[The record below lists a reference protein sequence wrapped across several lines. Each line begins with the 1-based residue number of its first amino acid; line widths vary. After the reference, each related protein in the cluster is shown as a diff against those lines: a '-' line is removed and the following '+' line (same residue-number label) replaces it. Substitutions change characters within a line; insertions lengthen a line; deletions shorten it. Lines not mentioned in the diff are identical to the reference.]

1 MESPEVRFVGRRK
14 ETRVSSAEGTR
25 TSPGGSW
32 TKEDRTLRQL
42 AIKDF
47 FSSALETSLRPPTSL
62 PLASPESP
70 LRSSLIKHG
79 TRGRSPG
86 RKTVSFSSL
95 SDKKV
100 SNVNDCLQIM
110 QNGTDMIK
118 LRANVRQFRRHF
130 SLDADLSYIRWTPT
144 NKKPHKARILIETVR
159 EIRVG
164 RNTEVLRATENCLV
178 DMQEECA
185 FSIIYGD
192 EYECLDLVASTADDA
207 NIWVTGLMALTSG
220 QKLSVECAPSG
231 SMATLRERW
240 LESLFEDADVDGE
253 GLLAEKAAVRLIL
266 ATNGRLLLSRVRQ
279 KVKEAVAQNA
289 EDVSRGRVSKTQF
302 VEIFKDIAT
311 RPEVYFLMVRY
322 ANKDYLTTTDLQLFL
337 ETEQGMTGVTVD
349 FCERLIEQFE
359 PAPEAKENNFM
370 TVDGFT
376 NYLLCGE
383 CALFDPGRQSVCQ
396 EMDLPF
402 SHYFISASH
411 NTYLVEDQL
420 KGPSSADGYV
430 SALRRNCRFLE
441 LDLWDPAEDDAEA
454 EPVVFHGGTL
464 TSKMSVS
471 AALDVIAELAF
482 ERTRYPLFVRLE
494 VHLSEEYQKKL
505 VELIYSKLGPRVY
518 RPSEDPV
525 DWTDPQN
532 MPTPRKFQMKI
543 IFVGKRLAEGE
554 DDDGEVTEEDE
565 SYDVHT
571 GRVRKERRIRL
582 LRSLSDLIAPFAE
595 ARTLRDLGPF
605 ASGTLSPQR
614 HLVSMT
620 ESNCL
625 RMVHSSPPEFARLSQ
640 SLLTRV
646 TPNFVRVDSSNLN
659 PQEFWNFGV
668 NLVALNYQTPGLMMD
683 LQEGKFA
690 DNGGCGYVLKP
701 TIMRE
706 DLFTLGDKLPFAPQ
720 ILHLRILSAQQL
732 PRPRG
737 SSAKGDSAD
746 PFVVVEVFGIPT
758 DCAEERTKTVRND
771 SVNPCFDE
779 SFQFQVQVPE
789 LAIVRFLVLDD
800 DYIGDD
806 FIGQYSIPFECLQSG
821 YRHITLHNNEG
832 DPLENCS
839 LFCHVAVTNRRG
851 GGKAKKRGMSV
862 KRKTQRVQTGMKTI
876 GVKAVDEQF
885 KMAVGP
891 LADSIAMRNQLE
903 AALSEW
909 QEQCGLGPTGT
920 IRQGLRLVHSRIV
933 TAALNASPPPSPHP
947 DAVSNGI
954 VRSEEGSPRFTILKD
969 ERDYPYVETYGNIPE
984 AMQKTFSSLN
994 NVLSKCTCILTKT
1007 DVLLVQ
1013 LEEATKRICDSYG
1026 EMEQL
1031 CAEAGLRGQKAT
1043 RAVEN
1048 FAWNV
1053 RLLKA
1058 QLTLMSKAQDEA
1070 SNIFVQVL
1078 DAGAL
1083 LGVVDPS
1090 SRKSSTQTSRKDSS
1104 HSGSP

>member
-1 MESPEVRFVGRRK
+1 MSSEDDTSSGGLSAKLSVPFQ
-14 ETRVSSAEGTR
+14 TR
-25 TSPGGSW
+25 
-32 TKEDRTLRQL
+32 
-42 AIKDF
+42 
-47 FSSALETSLRPPTSL
+47 
-62 PLASPESP
+62 SP